1 MFEENILRS
10 FVRRVNPAITID
22 KIHLEE
28 HGNAPYW
35 SNYNQFLN
43 TYVLSVP
50 LSRYRRNYKTLYGE
64 KTTHDL
70 K

>member
-43 TYVLSVP
+43 KKYDTFIEIQYNVLPFVV
-50 LSRYRRNYKTLYGE
+50 RIACE
-64 KTTHDL
+64 
-70 K
+70 

>member
-28 HGNAPYW
+28 HSNAPYW

-43 TYVLSVP
+43 KKCDTFIEIQYNVMPFIV
-50 LSRYRRNYKTLYGE
+50 RIACE
-64 KTTHDL
+64 
-70 K
+70 